1 MKIIFYSL
9 LIGLLPVP
17 NASMPTSKLKAFIH
31 DMLEKKLSN
40 PEIGEKYFCTTV
52 LHRPDHYG
60 EEARGYLEFALSHQ
74 RDSLQA
80 QHVNLDE
87 VSFAPYDA
95 LPSSELPA
103 KPFHMLSETNNV
115 YVAQYRKKIILY
127 FLMQEDKIASTLL
140 IGQGNEHYFV
150 NLCD

>member
-1 MKIIFYSL
+1 
-9 LIGLLPVP
+9 
-17 NASMPTSKLKAFIH
+17 MPTSKLRAFVH

-80 QHVNLDE
+80 QQVNPDE
-87 VSFAPYDA
+87 VSFTPYDA
-95 LPSSELPA
+95 LPVSELPA

-115 YVAQYRKKIILY
+115 YVAQYHKKIILY

-140 IGQGNEHYFV
+140 IGQGNEHYFI
-150 NLCD
+150 NLCN